1 MSSGRPTIVNEWA
14 ALERAGEW
22 AGLEGAAL
30 DEYVVLVADIYNAG
44 MADYGEFEN
53 YEEEYYQFLNDRV
66 FSDDRVIDL
75 LRSMDVDD
83 ETVQTFQAGRVP
95 VAETYRTERMLDHGL
110 DELVDL
116 IVMLRLV
123 KRYTT
128 VANQEYLESRY
139 RFQKLLFATN
149 LDLKETQTGSI
160 VDESELG
167 LLETTGYRYSFTK
180 RSSGPFSKDAYIDK
194 DRLYANGLIEED
206 VVADE
211 GTGEVAE
218 HEHTYG
224 IKLSLNGE
232 LLLNRFSDMLS
243 SFNSDI
249 LFYWNQSQEKAIEAS
264 VGRTREEIGEYIA
277 ERADVKERETGA
289 TLLPPRQARFDDS
302 DEDEAGGIAEV
313 ITNA

>member
-1 MSSGRPTIVNEWA
+1 MVNEWV

-30 DEYVVLVADIYNAG
+30 DEYVVLVANIYNTE

-53 YEEEYYQFLNDRV
+53 YEEEYYQFLNERV
-66 FSDDRVIDL
+66 FSNERVVDL

-83 ETVQTFQAGRVP
+83 ETAETFRAGRVP
-95 VAETYRTERMLDHGL
+95 VAETYRTERILDHGL

-116 IVMLRLV
+116 IMMLKLID
-123 KRYTT
+123 RYTT
-128 VANQEYLESRY
+128 VTSQEYLQSRY
-139 RFQKLLFATN
+139 RFQKLLFTTN

-160 VDESELG
+160 VDEGELG
-167 LLETTGYRYSFTK
+167 LLEATGYRYSFTK
-180 RSSGPFSKDAYIDK
+180 RSSGPFSKDAYTDK

-206 VVADE
+206 VVANE

-232 LLLNRFSDMLS
+232 LLLNRFSDILN

-249 LFYWNQSQEKAIEAS
+249 LFYWNQSQEKAIETLE
-264 VGRTREEIGEYIA
+264 GRTSEEISEYIT
-277 ERADVKERETGA
+277 ERAGIEGRETGG
-289 TLLPPRQARFDDS
+289 TLLPPRQARFADTDDEGFS
-302 DEDEAGGIAEV
+302 GIAEV
-313 ITNA
+313 TTNA

>member
-1 MSSGRPTIVNEWA
+1 MVNEWA

-22 AGLEGAAL
+22 AGLEGSAL
-30 DEYVVLVADIYNAG
+30 DEYVVLVADIYNAEVS
-44 MADYGEFEN
+44 DYGEFEN
-53 YEEEYYQFLNDRV
+53 YEDEYYQFLNSHV

-75 LRSMDVDD
+75 LRSMDVED
-83 ETVQTFQAGRVP
+83 EAIQMFQAGRVP
-95 VAETYRTERMLDHGL
+95 VEETYRSEHLLDHGL

-116 IVMLRLV
+116 IMMIKLI

-128 VANQEYLESRY
+128 VTSQEYLQSRY
-139 RFQKLLFATN
+139 RFQKLLFVTN

-160 VDESELG
+160 VNQSELG

-180 RSSGPFSKDAYIDK
+180 RNSGPFSKDAYIDK

-206 VVADE
+206 VIAEE

-218 HEHTYG
+218 HDHTYG

-232 LLLNRFSDMLS
+232 FLLNRFSDVLS
-243 SFNSDI
+243 DFNSDI
-249 LFYWNQSQEKAIEAS
+249 LSYWNHSQEEAIRALADLT
-264 VGRTREEIGEYIA
+264 VEEIREYID
-277 ERADVKERETGA
+277 ERTDVEGRDTGE
-289 TLLPPRQARFDDS
+289 TLLPPRQARFADS
-302 DEDEAGGIAEV
+302 GEDMLGGITEV

>member
-1 MSSGRPTIVNEWA
+1 MVNEWA

-22 AGLEGAAL
+22 AGLEGSAL
-30 DEYVVLVADIYNAG
+30 DEYVVLVADVYNSE

-53 YEEEYYQFLNDRV
+53 YEDEYHQFLNERV
-66 FSDDRVIDL
+66 FSDDRVVDL
-75 LRSMDVDD
+75 LRSVEVDA
-83 ETVQTFQAGRVP
+83 EIVETFQAGHVP
-95 VAETYRTERMLDHGL
+95 VSETYRTKRMLDHGL

-116 IVMLRLV
+116 IMMLKLID
-123 KRYTT
+123 RYTT
-128 VANQEYLESRY
+128 VGDQEYLQSRY

-180 RSSGPFSKDAYIDK
+180 RGSGPFSRDAYIDK

-206 VVADE
+206 VIADE

-232 LLLNRFSDMLS
+232 LLLN
-243 SFNSDI
+243 
-249 LFYWNQSQEKAIEAS
+249 
-264 VGRTREEIGEYIA
+264 
-277 ERADVKERETGA
+277 
-289 TLLPPRQARFDDS
+289 
-302 DEDEAGGIAEV
+302 
-313 ITNA
+313 

>member
-1 MSSGRPTIVNEWA
+1 MVNEWA

-30 DEYVVLVADIYNAG
+30 DEYVVLVADIYNAE
-44 MADYGEFEN
+44 MANYGEFEN
-53 YEEEYYQFLNDRV
+53 YEEEYYQFLNNRV
-66 FSDDRVIDL
+66 FSNDRIIDL

-95 VAETYRTERMLDHGL
+95 VAETYRTERVLDHGL

-116 IVMLRLV
+116 IMMLKLV
-123 KRYTT
+123 ERYTT
-128 VANQEYLESRY
+128 VANQEYVQSRY

-149 LDLKETQTGSI
+149 LDLKETKTGSI

-180 RSSGPFSKDAYIDK
+180 RRSGPFSKDAYTNK

-206 VVADE
+206 VIADE

-232 LLLNRFSDMLS
+232 LLLNRFSDLLKNFS
-243 SFNSDI
+243 SDI
-249 LFYWNQSQEKAIEAS
+249 LFYWNESQENAIE
-264 VGRTREEIGEYIA
+264 VLVDRTRDEIGEYID
-277 ERADVKERETGA
+277 ERADIEDRDTGA
-289 TLLPPRQARFDDS
+289 TLLPPRQARFEDS
-302 DEDEAGGIAEV
+302 EDEGVGGIAEV
-313 ITNA
+313 MTNA